1 VKNRFDGEV
10 GQAGLAFN
18 KDNKRYL
25 ELNKIERELYAKE
38 EGDVQ
43 KLIER
48 RMEKFNCLEPFY
60 EENLKLKNDTN
71 MDDKRRLMMKDKQEM
86 LR

>member
-1 VKNRFDGEV
+1 MKNRFDGEV

-71 MDDKRRLMMKDKQEM
+71 MDDKRRLMIKDKQEM

>member
-1 VKNRFDGEV
+1 MKNRFDGEV

-38 EGDVQ
+38 DGDVQ

>member
-38 EGDVQ
+38 DGDVQ

>member
-1 VKNRFDGEV
+1 MKNRFDGEV